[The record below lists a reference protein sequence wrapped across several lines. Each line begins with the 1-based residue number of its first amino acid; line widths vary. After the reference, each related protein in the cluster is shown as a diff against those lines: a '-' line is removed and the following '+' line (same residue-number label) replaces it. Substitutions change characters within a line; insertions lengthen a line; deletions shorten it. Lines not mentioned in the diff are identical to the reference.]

1 MIRSLLKKVLTK
13 EGYDIIEAS
22 DGEQA
27 LKYYDELLFKP
38 ELVIMGFKLPKI
50 DGLQLTREI
59 RQRDPFM
66 KVLMITGDPS
76 VDITLADRLNIRL
89 RYKPI
94 TVSDLITEIDILRS
108 PLVDEVLD
116 IPVISFPT
124 KVFPVQENEIERLLK
139 LRLS

>member
-1 MIRSLLKKVLTK
+1 MIRSLLKKVLTR

-27 LKYYDELLFKP
+27 LKYYDEMSYKP
-38 ELVIMGFKLPKI
+38 ELVIMGYKLPKI
-50 DGLQLTREI
+50 DGLKLTKEI

-76 VDITLADRLNIRL
+76 LDMTLADRLNIRL

-94 TVSDLITEIDILRS
+94 TVSDLMTEIDILRS

-124 KVFPVQENEIERLLK
+124 KHFPVQENEIERLLK